1 MSENSEPLYATIA
14 DFQVDGDQ
22 LLGFSIQEIFM
33 LGVEFG
39 YAIIYAQQDAA
50 YKQRVMPGNIQRV
63 EALLWRYGRRYVVER
78 TIGNPK
84 VTFLVEQK
92 R

>member
-1 MSENSEPLYATIA
+1 MSENNEPLYAAVA
-14 DFQVDGDQ
+14 DFQIDGDQ
-22 LLGFSIQEIFM
+22 LIGSSTQEIFM

-39 YAIIYAQQDAA
+39 YAIIFAQQDAA
-50 YKQRVMPGNIQRV
+50 YKQRVMPDNIQRV
-63 EALLWRYGRRYVVER
+63 EALLWRYGRRYTVER

-92 R
+92 K